1 VNSYLIFPLEY
12 LPDKN
17 YKFKDDNNV
26 DKITPEEVI
35 QKLYYK
41 NLITK
46 IDIGNPSQKISF
58 LLETNKRNFFL
69 SSSNP
74 STKSA
79 EQGEDSKYY
88 QFTYNELFNELLSSS
103 YKNNTC
109 EAVYHFSYG
118 YSEYCYSNDT
128 IHFNINNTNV
138 DKVFRF
144 KIVKNNDG
152 NISGYIGLL
161 YNDSYFEYTRGF
173 ITELKAANLID
184 NYYWFFDFDEF
195 SPLEKKLKGQ
205 FILGGLPHEIFPNK
219 YSPLDLTTTASE
231 EVWLAGM
238 SWRLRLNKIY
248 IDNQEDKMIVFEDQ
262 VMTFNY
268 EIYNIISSMKFH
280 FEIRDLIMD
289 ELVAQNKCFTS
300 NFSQDIYSYNNL
312 TFYYCLKSVKDI
324 LYKKIPSIKFSSVK
338 LSYIFEITKEELFY
352 EKGDYIYF
360 NILFTKFESNTY
372 WIMGQIFTS
381 KYHFFFNSDLRQI
394 GFYKKVTPNPKTDEL
409 VVNNSISNVVIIILV
424 AIGIALI
431 FLFIGLALGKKIFGW
446 RRRIIANELNDELDY
461 EYKTKN
467 DDLKPDDNNNS
478 QNTFGIN
485 NNENIN

>member
-1 VNSYLIFPLEY
+1 
-12 LPDKN
+12 
-17 YKFKDDNNV
+17 
-26 DKITPEEVI
+26 
-35 QKLYYK
+35 
-41 NLITK
+41 
-46 IDIGNPSQKISF
+46 
-58 LLETNKRNFFL
+58 
-69 SSSNP
+69 
-74 STKSA
+74 
-79 EQGEDSKYY
+79 
-88 QFTYNELFNELLSSS
+88 
-103 YKNNTC
+103 
-109 EAVYHFSYG
+109 
-118 YSEYCYSNDT
+118 
-128 IHFNINNTNV
+128 
-138 DKVFRF
+138 
-144 KIVKNNDG
+144 
-152 NISGYIGLL
+152 
-161 YNDSYFEYTRGF
+161 
-173 ITELKAANLID
+173 
-184 NYYWFFDFDEF
+184 
-195 SPLEKKLKGQ
+195 LEKKLKGQ

-219 YSPLDLTTTASE
+219 YSQLDLTTTSSE
-231 EVWLAGM
+231 EVYLAGM
-238 SWRLRLNKIY
+238 AWRLRFNKIY
-248 IDNQEDKMIVFEDQ
+248 IDNQEDKSIVFEDQ

-394 GFYKKVTPNPKTDEL
+394 GFYSKVTPNPIIDDE
-409 VVNNSISNVVIIILV
+409 VDNKGISNLVVIIILV
-424 AIGIALI
+424 AIGIAII

-446 RRRIIANELNDELDY
+446 RRKIIANELNDELDY
-461 EYKTKN
+461 EYKTKDN